1 VTSETTSANRA
12 AGPPGSARFRIG
24 AWLGARSEVIS
35 RSAFI
40 WPALLVLL
48 FISIFPLFY
57 SVYMSFS
64 DVELVR
70 GGFDIHWVGLDNFRE
85 LFSGTLKSEF
95 LGVSRSPTPIGWLV
109 IVAGLAAMAWG
120 LARAARG
127 GVGIPGLI
135 FRTLAALFVAL
146 LLWLVGHT
154 LFGQGG
160 RPGTVVV
167 TIVFVVAGVLLQFAF
182 GLGLAYLVTLGLPG
196 QRFFRVVLLLPMT
209 ITPVGV
215 AYMFRMMMDTDKGPL
230 EPIFAALGLENWSWA
245 NSAWGARA
253 AVIIGD
259 TWQWTP
265 FMFIVL
271 LAALEGQDL
280 EPIEAATVDGANRW
294 QILRYITMP
303 AIFPVALTIILLRL
317 IEAFK
322 IIDLPNVLT
331 SGGPGTATESLTLQ
345 SYFHWRSLDLGI
357 SAATANSLMVLVTII
372 AVIYVTLLRRRVAEE

>member
-1 VTSETTSANRA
+1 MT
-12 AGPPGSARFRIG
+12 
-24 AWLGARSEVIS
+24 

-48 FISIFPLFY
+48 FISIFPLFV

-70 GGFDIHWVGLDNFRE
+70 GGFDIHWIGLDNFRE

-95 LGVSRSPTPIGWLV
+95 LGVSGSPTPVGWLI
-109 IVAGLAAMAWG
+109 IVAGFAAMAWG
-120 LARAARG
+120 LARGARG

-135 FRTLAALFVAL
+135 FRALAALFGAL
-146 LLWLVGHT
+146 LVWLIGHT
-154 LFGQGG
+154 LFADGG
-160 RPGTVVV
+160 RPGTIVV
-167 TIVFVVAGVLLQFAF
+167 TIVFVVTGVLLQFAF

-196 QRFFRVVLLLPMT
+196 QRFFRVVFLLPMT

-230 EPIFAALGLENWSWA
+230 EPIFSALGLGNWSWV

-253 AVIIGD
+253 AVIVGD

-280 EPIEAATVDGANRW
+280 EPIEAATVDGASRW
-294 QILRYITMP
+294 QIFRYITMP

-322 IIDLPNVLT
+322 VIDLPNVLT

-345 SYFHWRSLDLGI
+345 SYFQWRSLDLGV
-357 SAATANSLMVLVTII
+357 SAATANSLLVLVTII
-372 AVIYVTLLRRRVAEE
+372 AVVYVTLLRRKVAEE

>member
-1 VTSETTSANRA
+1 MT
-12 AGPPGSARFRIG
+12 
-24 AWLGARSEVIS
+24 

-57 SVYMSFS
+57 SLYMSFS

-70 GGFDIHWVGLDNFRE
+70 GGFNINWVGLDNYRE

-95 LGVSRSPTPIGWLV
+95 LGVSRSPTPAGWLV
-109 IVAGLAAMAWG
+109 IAAGLGAMAWG
-120 LARAARG
+120 LARAARA
-127 GVGIPGLI
+127 GVRTPGLI
-135 FRTLAALFVAL
+135 FRALAALFGAL
-146 LLWLVGHT
+146 LVWLIGHT

-215 AYMFRMMMDTDKGPL
+215 AYMFRMMMDTEKGPL
-230 EPIFAALGLENWSWA
+230 EPIFAAVGLGNWSWA

-253 AVIIGD
+253 AGRSS
-259 TWQWTP
+259 
-265 FMFIVL
+265 
-271 LAALEGQDL
+271 
-280 EPIEAATVDGANRW
+280 ATSPCR
-294 QILRYITMP
+294 RS
-303 AIFPVALTIILLRL
+303 FPS
-317 IEAFK
+317 
-322 IIDLPNVLT
+322 P
-331 SGGPGTATESLTLQ
+331 
-345 SYFHWRSLDLGI
+345 
-357 SAATANSLMVLVTII
+357 
-372 AVIYVTLLRRRVAEE
+372 

>member
-1 VTSETTSANRA
+1 VTSETTSADRA
-12 AGPPGSARFRIG
+12 ARPPGPARFRIG
-24 AWLGARSEVIS
+24 VWLGARSEVMA

-48 FISIFPLFY
+48 FISVFPLFV
-57 SVYMSFS
+57 SVYLSFS

-70 GGFDIHWVGLDNFRE
+70 GGFDIHWIGLDNFRE
-85 LFSGTLKSEF
+85 LFSGSLKSEF
-95 LGVSRSPTPIGWLV
+95 LGVSRSPTPVGWLI
-109 IVAGLAAMAWG
+109 IVAGFGAMAWG
-120 LARAARG
+120 LARGARG

-135 FRTLAALFVAL
+135 FRILAALFGAL
-146 LLWLVGHT
+146 LLWLIGHT
-154 LFGQGG
+154 LFAEGG
-160 RPGTVVV
+160 RPGTIVV

-182 GLGLAYLVTLGLPG
+182 GLGLAYLVTLGLAG
-196 QRFFRVVLLLPMT
+196 QRFFRVVFLLPMT

-230 EPIFAALGLENWSWA
+230 EPIFSALGLGNFSWV

-253 AVIIGD
+253 AVIVGD

-271 LAALEGQDL
+271 LAALEGQDI
-280 EPIEAATVDGANRW
+280 EPIEAATVDGATRW
-294 QILRYITMP
+294 QTFRYITMP

-345 SYFHWRSLDLGI
+345 SYFQWRSLDLGI
-357 SAATANSLMVLVTII
+357 SAATANSLLVLVTII
-372 AVIYVTLLRRRVAEE
+372 AVVYVTLLRRKVAEE

>member
-1 VTSETTSANRA
+1 M
-12 AGPPGSARFRIG
+12 
-24 AWLGARSEVIS
+24 WLI
-35 RSAFI
+35 
-40 WPALLVLL
+40 
-48 FISIFPLFY
+48 
-57 SVYMSFS
+57 
-64 DVELVR
+64 
-70 GGFDIHWVGLDNFRE
+70 
-85 LFSGTLKSEF
+85 
-95 LGVSRSPTPIGWLV
+95 
-109 IVAGLAAMAWG
+109 
-120 LARAARG
+120 
-127 GVGIPGLI
+127 
-135 FRTLAALFVAL
+135 
-146 LLWLVGHT
+146 GHT
-154 LFGQGG
+154 LFADGG
-160 RPGTVVV
+160 RPGSVVV

-230 EPIFAALGLENWSWA
+230 EPIFAALGLENLSWA
-245 NSAWGARA
+245 TSAWGARA

-280 EPIEAATVDGANRW
+280 EPIEAATMDGANRW

-372 AVIYVTLLRRRVAEE
+372 AVIYVHAPCGGGSWRNESARPSLGDRRLAQGQARRLPHPRILGADRAVPPLLARDHLVQAADRRGHRPEVHPVRRLPAHSRCLAIHLRPAAERHAPSLREFGRRDRPELDVSVS

>member
-1 VTSETTSANRA
+1 M
-12 AGPPGSARFRIG
+12 
-24 AWLGARSEVIS
+24 GARSEVMT
-35 RSAFI
+35 RSVFI

-57 SVYMSFS
+57 AVYMGFS

-70 GGFDIHWVGLDNFRE
+70 GGFDIHWVGLDNYRE

-95 LGVSRSPTPIGWLV
+95 LGVSGSPTPVGWLI
-109 IVAGLAAMAWG
+109 IVAGFAAMAWG
-120 LARAARG
+120 LVRAANG
-127 GVGIPGLI
+127 GVRIPGLI
-135 FRTLAALFVAL
+135 FRALAALFGAL
-146 LLWLVGHT
+146 LLWQVAHT
-154 LFGQGG
+154 LFAHGG
-160 RPGTVVV
+160 RPGTVVI
-167 TIVFVVAGVLLQFAF
+167 TIVFVVAGVLLQVAF
-182 GLGLAYLVTLGLPG
+182 GLGLAYLVTLGLRG
-196 QRFFRVVLLLPMT
+196 QRFFRVVFLLPMT

-230 EPIFAALGLENWSWA
+230 EPIFSALGLGNWSWV

-280 EPIEAATVDGANRW
+280 EPIEAATVDGASRW
-294 QILRYITMP
+294 QTFRYITMP
-303 AIFPVALTIILLRL
+303 AIFPVALTIVLLRL

-345 SYFHWRSLDLGI
+345 SYFHWRSLDLGV

-372 AVIYVTLLRRRVAEE
+372 AVIYVTLLRRRVAEQ

>member
-1 VTSETTSANRA
+1 
-12 AGPPGSARFRIG
+12 
-24 AWLGARSEVIS
+24 
-35 RSAFI
+35 
-40 WPALLVLL
+40 
-48 FISIFPLFY
+48 
-57 SVYMSFS
+57 MSFS

-70 GGFDIHWVGLDNFRE
+70 GGFNIHWVGLDNFRE
-85 LFSGTLKSEF
+85 LFSGGLKSEF
-95 LGVSRSPTPIGWLV
+95 LGVSKSPTPAGWLV
-109 IVAGLAAMAWG
+109 IVAGFAAMAWG
-120 LARAARG
+120 VTRARRG
-127 GVGIPGLI
+127 GVGTAGLI
-135 FRTLAALFVAL
+135 FRTLAAVFGAL

-167 TIVFVVAGVLLQFAF
+167 TLVFVVAGVLLQFAL

-303 AIFPVALTIILLRL
+303 AIFPVALTIILLRM

-322 IIDLPNVLT
+322 VIDLPNVLT
-331 SGGPGTATESLTLQ
+331 SGGPGTATETLTLQ

-357 SAATANSLMVLVTII
+357 SAATANSLMILVTVI
-372 AVIYVTLLRRRVAEE
+372 ATIYVALLRRRVAEE

>member
-1 VTSETTSANRA
+1 MT
-12 AGPPGSARFRIG
+12 
-24 AWLGARSEVIS
+24 

-40 WPALLVLL
+40 WPAVLVLL

-57 SVYMSFS
+57 SVYMSFA

-70 GGFDIHWVGLDNFRE
+70 GGFATHWVGLDNFRE

-95 LGVSRSPTPIGWLV
+95 LGVSGSPTPVGWLV
-109 IVAGLAAMAWG
+109 IVAGFGAMAWG
-120 LARAARG
+120 LTRAVRG

-135 FRTLAALFVAL
+135 FRAFAAVFGAL
-146 LLWLVGHT
+146 LVWQVAHT
-154 LFGQGG
+154 LFAQGG
-160 RPGTVVV
+160 RPGSVVI
-167 TIVFVVAGVLLQFAF
+167 TIVFVVAGVVLQFAF

-230 EPIFAALGLENWSWA
+230 EPIFAALGLGNWSWA

-280 EPIEAATVDGANRW
+280 EPIEAATVDGASRW
-294 QILRYITMP
+294 QIFRYITMP

-345 SYFHWRSLDLGI
+345 SYFQWRSLDLGV
-357 SAATANSLMVLVTII
+357 SAATANSLLVLVTIV
-372 AVIYVTLLRRRVAEE
+372 ATIYVVLLRRKVAEE

>member
-1 VTSETTSANRA
+1 MT
-12 AGPPGSARFRIG
+12 
-24 AWLGARSEVIS
+24 

-57 SVYMSFS
+57 SLYMSFS

-70 GGFDIHWVGLDNFRE
+70 GGFNINWVGLDNYRE

-95 LGVSRSPTPIGWLV
+95 LGVSRSPTPAGWLV
-109 IVAGLAAMAWG
+109 IAAGLGAMAWG

-127 GVGIPGLI
+127 GVRTSGLI
-135 FRTLAALFVAL
+135 FRALAALFGAL
-146 LLWLVGHT
+146 LVWLIGHT

-215 AYMFRMMMDTDKGPL
+215 AYMFRMMMDTEKGPL
-230 EPIFAALGLENWSWA
+230 EPIFAAVGLGNWSWA

-280 EPIEAATVDGANRW
+280 EPIEAATVDGASRR
-294 QILRYITMP
+294 QIFRYITMP

-345 SYFHWRSLDLGI
+345 SYFHWRSLDLGV
-357 SAATANSLMVLVTII
+357 SAATANSLMILVTVI
-372 AVIYVTLLRRRVAEE
+372 AVAYVTLLRRRVAEE